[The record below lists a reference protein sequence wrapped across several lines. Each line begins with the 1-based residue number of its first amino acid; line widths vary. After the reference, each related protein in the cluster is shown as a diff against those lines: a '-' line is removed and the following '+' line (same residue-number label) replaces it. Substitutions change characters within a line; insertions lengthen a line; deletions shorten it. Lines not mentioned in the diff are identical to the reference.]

1 MKLSKSQIDQLKS
14 WISKKGYPEIDVQ
27 YEILDHV
34 ACRIEKLL
42 EENPKLSLESAFQKV
57 HAEFGVFGFSSLEE
71 SYKKM
76 IEKRLRGY
84 FWEEVRSLAASTKIL
99 LPLGLTVVFFQS
111 SYLLEKIFGFQE
123 GGLALVG
130 FGFLIF
136 VAFWWY
142 FTFGKDFKKY
152 QNYASWRGNQGIL
165 MFTYI
170 PMQVMAQGYKSFG
183 NINLLDPANLR
194 LWQIIIV
201 LLVFAGFVV
210 LSVLPSL
217 FNRTLRVT
225 QALEQM
231 YGEN

>member
-1 MKLSKSQIDQLKS
+1 MKLSRSQIEQLKS

-34 ACRIEKLL
+34 ACRIEKLQ

-84 FWEEVRSLAASTKIL
+84 FWQEIKAL
-99 LPLGLTVVFFQS
+99 LLSARVLIPLVLTFAFFQS
-111 SYLLEKIFGFQE
+111 AFLLERLLGFQE
-123 GGLALVG
+123 SGLALIG
-130 FGFLIF
+130 FVFLIF
-136 VAFWWY
+136 MAFWWY
-142 FTFGKDFKKY
+142 FTFGKDFRKY
-152 QNYASWRGNQGIL
+152 QNYASWRGNQGVL

-170 PMQVMAQGYKSFG
+170 PMQVMAQGYKYFG
-183 NINLLDPANLR
+183 NFNLLDLAGLGV
-194 LWQIIIV
+194 WQISAV
-201 LLVFAGFVV
+201 ALVFAGFVNF
-210 LSVLPSL
+210 SVLPAVFGRAFRDTASL
-217 FNRTLRVT
+217 IKI
-225 QALEQM
+225 

>member
-1 MKLSKSQIDQLKS
+1 MKLSKSQIDHLKS

-42 EENPKLSLESAFQKV
+42 QENPKLSLESAFEKV

-84 FWEEVRSLAASTKIL
+84 FWEEVRSFAASAKIL
-99 LPLGLTVVFFQS
+99 LPMGLTFVFFQS
-111 SYLLEKIFGFQE
+111 SYLLEKMFGIQE
-123 GGLALVG
+123 GGLALMG

-136 VAFWWY
+136 MAFWWY

-170 PMQVMAQGYKSFG
+170 PMQIMTQGYKYFG
-183 NINLLDPANLR
+183 NFNLLDPGPLS
-194 LWQIIIV
+194 LWQLLV
-201 LLVFAGFVV
+201 VVLVFAGFVII
-210 LSVLPSL
+210 SVLPAVFGRALADTRSL
-217 FNRTLRVT
+217 
-225 QALEQM
+225 EEM
-231 YGEN
+231 YQTA

>member
-1 MKLSKSQIDQLKS
+1 MKLTNSQIEQLKS
-14 WISKKGYPEIDVQ
+14 WISKKGYPEVDVQ

-34 ACRIEKLL
+34 ACRIERLQ

-84 FWEEVRSLAASTKIL
+84 FWQEIQAL
-99 LPLGLTVVFFQS
+99 LLSARVLIPFVLTFAFFQS
-111 SYLLEKIFGFQE
+111 AFLLERLFGFQE
-123 GGLALVG
+123 CGLALIG
-130 FGFLIF
+130 FGFLILM
-136 VAFWWY
+136 AFWWY

-170 PMQVMAQGYKSFG
+170 PMQVMAQGYKYIG
-183 NINLLDPANLR
+183 NFNLMDPAGLET
-194 LWQIIIV
+194 WQILAV
-201 LLVFAGFVV
+201 ALVFAGFVIF
-210 LSVLPSL
+210 SALPEVFERAFRDTASL
-217 FNRTLRVT
+217 IKI
-225 QALEQM
+225 
-231 YGEN
+231 YGKN

>member
-42 EENPKLSLESAFQKV
+42 EENPKLSLQSAFQKV

-76 IEKRLRGY
+76 IETRLRGY
-84 FWEEVRSLAASTKIL
+84 FWEEVRSLAASAKIL

-136 VAFWWY
+136 MAFWWY
-142 FTFGKDFKKY
+142 VTFGKDFKKY

-170 PMQVMAQGYKSFG
+170 PMQVMAQGYKYFG

-194 LWQIIIV
+194 PWQIMIV